1 MLLATKQ
8 NKLIHR
14 ARCVNAN
21 AKETVEEFADVLC
34 SNKFNNITI
43 TLKMVKPTFTT

>member
-34 SNKFNNITI
+34 GIKFNNYNT
-43 TLKMVKPTFTT
+43 KNC